1 MRARARGAYGIG
13 TGSGCRDTPWLDD
26 SAGRVM
32 RPYTASGG
40 RTRPG
45 VALDLLS
52 LVTATGVRPRV
63 PLGAE
68 HTLALRTCAGAGA
81 ATVTVAEVA
90 GQLRLP
96 AAVVKVLLA
105 DLMEH
110 GALVAQ
116 APRFPGVGVG
126 AGAGAGAD
134 TGIEGDGD
142 PFGSFAPADQNLLRA
157 VLDGLR
163 ARL

>member
-1 MRARARGAYGIG
+1 
-13 TGSGCRDTPWLDD
+13 
-26 SAGRVM
+26 M

-68 HTLALRTCAGAGA
+68 HTLALRTCARAGAG
-81 ATVTVAEVA
+81 TVTVAEVA

-110 GALVAQ
+110 GAVVAQ
-116 APRFPGVGVG
+116 APRFPGPGTG
-126 AGAGAGAD
+126 ARAGAGTGA
-134 TGIEGDGD
+134 D
-142 PFGSFAPADQNLLRA
+142 PFGAFAAADQNLLRA

>member
-1 MRARARGAYGIG
+1 MRVRG
-13 TGSGCRDTPWLDD
+13 TGACAKGRDTPWLDD

-40 RTRPG
+40 RTRAG
-45 VALDLLS
+45 FTLDLLS
-52 LVTATGVRPRV
+52 LVTATGVRPHV

-68 HTLALRTCAGAGA
+68 HTLALRLCAGAP
-81 ATVTVAEVA
+81 TVTVAEVA

-96 AAVVKVLLA
+96 AVVVKVLLS

-110 GALVAQ
+110 GAVMAQ
-116 APRFPGVGVG
+116 APRFPGGS
-126 AGAGAGAD
+126 
-134 TGIEGDGD
+134 
-142 PFGSFAPADQNLLRA
+142 SFAADDRSLLLA

-163 ARL
+163 KRL

>member
-1 MRARARGAYGIG
+1 
-13 TGSGCRDTPWLDD
+13 
-26 SAGRVM
+26 M

-52 LVTATGVRPRV
+52 LVTATGVRPRG

-68 HTLALRTCAGAGA
+68 HALALRLCAGAA
-81 ATVTVAEVA
+81 AVTVAEVA

-96 AAVVKVLLA
+96 AGVVKVLLS

-110 GALVAQ
+110 GAVMAQ
-116 APRFPGVGVG
+116 SPRYPGG
-126 AGAGAGAD
+126 
-134 TGIEGDGD
+134 
-142 PFGSFAPADQNLLRA
+142 GSFAADDRSLLLA

-163 ARL
+163 RRL

>member
-1 MRARARGAYGIG
+1 MRARATGAYAK
-13 TGSGCRDTPWLDD
+13 GSSYGDTPWLDD

-52 LVTATGVRPRV
+52 LVTATGVRPRA

-68 HTLALRTCAGAGA
+68 HTLALRLCAGSA
-81 ATVTVAEVA
+81 AVTVAEVA

-96 AAVVKVLLA
+96 AAVVKVLLS
-105 DLMEH
+105 DLMDH
-110 GALVAQ
+110 GAVMAQ
-116 APRFPGVGVG
+116 APRFPRP
-126 AGAGAGAD
+126 AS
-134 TGIEGDGD
+134 
-142 PFGSFAPADQNLLRA
+142 GSFAADDQDLLRA

-163 ARL
+163 KRL

>member
-1 MRARARGAYGIG
+1 MTGRAAGAYLKG
-13 TGSGCRDTPWLDD
+13 RDTPWVDD

-52 LVTATGVRPRV
+52 LVSATGVRPRV

-68 HTLALRTCAGAGA
+68 HTLALRLCAGAA
-81 ATVTVAEVA
+81 AVTVAEVA

-96 AAVVKVLLA
+96 AVVVKVLLS
-105 DLMEH
+105 DLVEH
-110 GALVAQ
+110 GAVVAR
-116 APRFPGVGVG
+116 APRFPGVGPF
-126 AGAGAGAD
+126 AAD
-134 TGIEGDGD
+134 
-142 PFGSFAPADQNLLRA
+142 DQSLLRA

-163 ARL
+163 RRL

>member
-1 MRARARGAYGIG
+1 MRAR
-13 TGSGCRDTPWLDD
+13 GSGACAKGRDTPWLDD

-68 HTLALRTCAGAGA
+68 HMLALRLCAGAA
-81 ATVTVAEVA
+81 AVTVAEVA

-96 AAVVKVLLA
+96 AVVVKVILS

-110 GALVAQ
+110 GAVMAQ
-116 APRFPGVGVG
+116 SPRFPGGG
-126 AGAGAGAD
+126 PFAAD
-134 TGIEGDGD
+134 DR
-142 PFGSFAPADQNLLRA
+142 SLLLA

-163 ARL
+163 KRL

>member
-1 MRARARGAYGIG
+1 MRAGARGAYGNG
-13 TGSGCRDTPWLDD
+13 TSYRDTPWLDD

-52 LVTATGVRPRV
+52 MVTATGVRPRV

-68 HTLALRTCAGAGA
+68 HILALRTCAGAGA

-110 GALVAQ
+110 GAVVAQ
-116 APRFPGVGVG
+116 APRFP
-126 AGAGAGAD
+126 D
-134 TGIEGDGD
+134 TGTATRAGTGGD
-142 PFGSFAPADQNLLRA
+142 PFGAFAAADQDLLRA

>member
-1 MRARARGAYGIG
+1 MRARATGAYAKG
-13 TGSGCRDTPWLDD
+13 RDTPWLDD

-45 VALDLLS
+45 FALDLLS

-68 HTLALRTCAGAGA
+68 HTLALRLCAGAA
-81 ATVTVAEVA
+81 AVTVAEVA

-96 AAVVKVLLA
+96 AVVVKVLLA

-110 GALVAQ
+110 GAVMAQ
-116 APRFPGVGVG
+116 APRFPGGE
-126 AGAGAGAD
+126 AFAAD
-134 TGIEGDGD
+134 
-142 PFGSFAPADQNLLRA
+142 DQSLLQA

-163 ARL
+163 KRL

>member
-1 MRARARGAYGIG
+1 MRARARGATAPGAP
-13 TGSGCRDTPWLDD
+13 RDTPWLDG
-26 SAGRVM
+26 SAGRVT

-40 RTRPG
+40 RTRPA

-52 LVTATGVRPRV
+52 LVTATGVRPRG

-68 HTLALRTCAGAGA
+68 HALALRLCAGAA
-81 ATVTVAEVA
+81 AVTVAEVA

-96 AAVVKVLLA
+96 AVVVKVLLS

-110 GALVAQ
+110 GAVTVR
-116 APRFPGVGVG
+116 APRFPSPA
-126 AGAGAGAD
+126 AGAFAD
-134 TGIEGDGD
+134 DD
-142 PFGSFAPADQNLLRA
+142 RSLLLA

-163 ARL
+163 KRL

>member
-1 MRARARGAYGIG
+1 MRAHGRGAYGKG
-13 TGSGCRDTPWLDD
+13 RDTPWVDD

-45 VALDLLS
+45 IALDLLS
-52 LVTATGVRPRV
+52 RMTATGVRPRV

-68 HTLALRTCAGAGA
+68 HTLALRLCAGA
-81 ATVTVAEVA
+81 ATLTVAELA

-96 AAVVKVLLA
+96 AAVVKVLLS
-105 DLMEH
+105 DLMEY
-110 GALVAQ
+110 GAVMAQ
-116 APRFPGVGVG
+116 APRYPGG
-126 AGAGAGAD
+126 
-134 TGIEGDGD
+134 
-142 PFGSFAPADQNLLRA
+142 GSFAADDQSLLLA

-163 ARL
+163 RRL

>member
-1 MRARARGAYGIG
+1 MRARGTGAYAKG
-13 TGSGCRDTPWLDD
+13 RDTPWLDE

-45 VALDLLS
+45 FALDLLS
-52 LVTATGVRPRV
+52 LVTATGARPHV

-68 HTLALRTCAGAGA
+68 HTLVLRMCAGAS
-81 ATVTVAEVA
+81 TVTVAEVA

-96 AAVVKVLLA
+96 AVVVKVLLS
-105 DLMEH
+105 DLIEH
-110 GALVAQ
+110 GAVMAQ
-116 APRFPGVGVG
+116 APRFP
-126 AGAGAGAD
+126 
-134 TGIEGDGD
+134 DG
-142 PFGSFAPADQNLLRA
+142 GSFAADDRSLLLA

-163 ARL
+163 KRL

>member
-1 MRARARGAYGIG
+1 MRVRGTGAYAKG
-13 TGSGCRDTPWLDD
+13 RDTPWLDD

-68 HTLALRTCAGAGA
+68 HILALRICAGAA
-81 ATVTVAEVA
+81 SVTVAEVA

-96 AAVVKVLLA
+96 AVVVKVLLA

-110 GALVAQ
+110 GALMAQ
-116 APRFPGVGVG
+116 APRFP
-126 AGAGAGAD
+126 
-134 TGIEGDGD
+134 
-142 PFGSFAPADQNLLRA
+142 PSGSFAADDRSLLLA

-163 ARL
+163 KRL